1 MLHTRALKDE
11 ASPEQSGR
19 ASQHREVAEESL
31 ERLTRGRFSSQDG
44 HQTDKDLAI
53 ERYEAER
60 EEHSAKRIAWRVG
73 LWHYVRLGPRPYAAR
88 QQTRRKRRALELRC
102 PHLSGVLEAE
112 YKHGGAGDVNRKVSG

>member
-31 ERLTRGRFSSQDG
+31 ERLTRGRSSSQDG

-88 QQTRRKRRALELRC
+88 QQTSWKDEPSSCGARTFRACLRRSINTEEPAM
-102 PHLSGVLEAE
+102 
-112 YKHGGAGDVNRKVSG
+112 